1 MITYINFK
9 KRKIHTRHAF
19 RALYGMLKGIVF
31 LCFAETRAF
40 EEKAWIKS
48 EDKDS
53 SEMSNNLSY
62 VSS

>member
-1 MITYINFK
+1 M
-9 KRKIHTRHAF
+9 HTRHAF

-53 SEMSNNLSY
+53 SEMSNNFSY